1 MSRPR
6 AGGSGMPNHPDSSSR
21 PPQGV
26 DHRPTTGPFAP
37 ALSTLATPFGRPS
50 RPSGLCVTISA
61 FRSVSESP
69 DQAQPPTMNPK
80 NVAHPMRNRV
90 PRPLRMRPNRPGIA
104 FLILARRAAVIE
116 RPYLTESACR
126 SGTRRTPAWQKL
138 LPASLRQKL
147 KGVDPAFALN
157 PLNELGHELA
167 PQAPSIYSSRRL
179 PLQKLREV
187 GEVEPVGG
195 VNGQL

>member
-69 DQAQPPTMNPK
+69 DQAHSEKHDGTSPGTFLEM
-80 NVAHPMRNRV
+80 VML
-90 PRPLRMRPNRPGIA
+90 LRMLVGPEKSRIA
-104 FLILARRAAVIE
+104 HKEVE
-116 RPYLTESACR
+116 R
-126 SGTRRTPAWQKL
+126 
-138 LPASLRQKL
+138 
-147 KGVDPAFALN
+147 
-157 PLNELGHELA
+157 
-167 PQAPSIYSSRRL
+167 RRL
-179 PLQKLREV
+179 TALK
-187 GEVEPVGG
+187 
-195 VNGQL
+195 